1 MNKPKTR
8 NQLVILIVCIVTGF
22 ILGYSYNLTKDD
34 QNKKLSPFFEQEE
47 YYREELINQKERNKK
62 LAEELKNLQQ
72 IVNKHEK
79 EVASDEKEYEEML
92 KEVEKLRG
100 ILGETEVQ
108 GEGIKIT
115 LKDGEYNPKITNPNE
130 YIVHESHILKVINEL
145 KISGAKAIAINGQ
158 RIINNSYI
166 QCNGPVITIDGNQ
179 FPAPFTIEAI
189 GNPKTLLGALK
200 ITGGIVDQ
208 FVNDGII
215 ITFEEKENIQMP
227 SINDK
232 AKVNQQ

>member
-1 MNKPKTR
+1 M
-8 NQLVILIVCIVTGF
+8 TGF

-92 KEVEKLRG
+92 KEVEKLRE